1 MHLLGIPGIP
11 GIPHF
16 ETNTTVTTV
25 HHDHKSLRG
34 NMWQS
39 CHILPPSQ
47 KNSPEVHFAWLRP
60 RCQRCQPWGFWEG
73 HPTKKPSETLV
84 VWGVQCAMLSSW
96 CINGSLSFSN
106 TPSAAG
112 VSIIFHQFTM
122 FTCSMS
128 WLGVSHAP
136 KTKFT
141 KKQHFFLYVHA
152 KNIPCLQRFFRC
164 VTSTQGTSSFTP
176 LISRITSPSL
186 NCCVEVR
193 FRCPTTPRS
202 LIDAT
207 RKATKDSEDAASGK
221 ICHDPR
227 PVHHF
232 CSHKLFNELFCLYL
246 LSIYSN
252 VDCSLLNGW
261 VIIWCHF
268 SIYLFQHLTA
278 MNMSYIATGIYWGV
292 LAHWSCERWQVVSI
306 STHFKKNKTC
316 AISPSSV

>member
-1 MHLLGIPGIP
+1 MRHAQ
-11 GIPHF
+11 F
-16 ETNTTVTTV
+16 MVYQ
-25 HHDHKSLRG
+25 
-34 NMWQS
+34 W
-39 CHILPPSQ
+39 
-47 KNSPEVHFAWLRP
+47 F
-60 RCQRCQPWGFWEG
+60 
-73 HPTKKPSETLV
+73 
-84 VWGVQCAMLSSW
+84 
-96 CINGSLSFSN
+96 SLSFSS

-128 WLGVSHAP
+128 WLGVLHAP

-141 KKQHFFLYVHA
+141 KKTTCFSLCSCQKYPMSPTF
-152 KNIPCLQRFFRC
+152 FFRC

-232 CSHKLFNELFCLYL
+232 CSQKMFNELFCLYL
-246 LSIYSN
+246 LSSSI
-252 VDCSLLNGW
+252 
-261 VIIWCHF
+261 
-268 SIYLFQHLTA
+268 IYLQ
-278 MNMSYIATGIYWGV
+278 
-292 LAHWSCERWQVVSI
+292 
-306 STHFKKNKTC
+306 
-316 AISPSSV
+316 